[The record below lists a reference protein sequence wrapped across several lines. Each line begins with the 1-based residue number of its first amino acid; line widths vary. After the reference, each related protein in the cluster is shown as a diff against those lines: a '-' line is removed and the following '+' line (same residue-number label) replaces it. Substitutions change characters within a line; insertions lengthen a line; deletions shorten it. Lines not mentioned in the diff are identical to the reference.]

1 MADTSRQKEEQ
12 QYTDQDLVTQT
23 LANKQAFAKIVRRYE
38 APLLRYITRLGC
50 RNTATAQDLLQEIF
64 IKTYVHLN
72 DYDHSLQFSS
82 WIYRIAHNEI
92 ISSFRKEKNGPIVLE
107 REGDLFLFDKVV
119 DDLENDIYPK
129 KDEEILPKYV
139 SLVVTRE
146 KPHLVYEK
154 RIVDGKRLNI
164 KMVLPEEYDL
174 HDQLVI
180 LNEKIKEKYEG
191 ECIL

>member
-1 MADTSRQKEEQ
+1 MADTSRHKEQQ

-50 RNTATAQDLLQEIF
+50 RNTSTAQDLLQEIF

-92 ISSFRKEKNGPIVLE
+92 IS
-107 REGDLFLFDKVV
+107 
-119 DDLENDIYPK
+119 
-129 KDEEILPKYV
+129 
-139 SLVVTRE
+139 
-146 KPHLVYEK
+146 
-154 RIVDGKRLNI
+154 
-164 KMVLPEEYDL
+164 
-174 HDQLVI
+174 
-180 LNEKIKEKYEG
+180 
-191 ECIL
+191 